1 MKAADLKLGQKV
13 RFTQNEEVGGYYEG
27 VYNNFKF
34 TKDNY
39 FGSMSHT
46 SNVEYV
52 GIVKEIV
59 SKTCVIVMDM
69 GGDTHPVE
77 PRKIKL
83 EQ

>member
-13 RFTQNEEVGGYYEG
+13 RFTQNEEDCSTHNYY
-27 VYNNFKF
+27 
-34 TKDNY
+34 
-39 FGSMSHT
+39 GSRTWES
-46 SNVEYV
+46 SVEYV

-69 GGDTHPVE
+69 GGDEHPVE
-77 PRKIKL
+77 PRRIKL

>member
-13 RFTQNEEVGGYYEG
+13 RFTQNEEVGGYY
-27 VYNNFKF
+27 
-34 TKDNY
+34 DNY

>member
-1 MKAADLKLGQKV
+1 MKASDLKLGQKV
-13 RFTQNEEVGGYYEG
+13 RFTQNEEVGVYY
-27 VYNNFKF
+27 
-34 TKDNY
+34 DNY
-39 FGSMSHT
+39 YGAMTRT

-77 PRKIKL
+77 PRRIKL

>member
-1 MKAADLKLGQKV
+1 MKASDLQLGQKV
-13 RFTQNEEVGGYYEG
+13 RFTQNEEVGGYY
-27 VYNNFKF
+27 
-34 TKDNY
+34 DNY
-39 FGSMSHT
+39 YGAMSHT

-83 EQ
+83 EK